1 MTKCP
6 HCNKDLYKPAGDDMY
21 IDYILEPIREVIR
34 DYEKDKAVSGDFI
47 SVCIEVLERAE

>member
-6 HCNKDLYKPAGDDMY
+6 HCNKDLYKPADKKD